1 MKNDSVFR
9 SVIQGWGVAALLIG
23 LFMFYMGANTY
34 IQSYKQTDW
43 VFGSAY
49 ITDISPLNGGRVG
62 RGGISYSMTYEYEVD
77 GMRYTGEYG
86 PLANSI
92 EVGKSI
98 RIKYDPNAPENST
111 GILAP
116 GGNDLALVIIG
127 TILAVPGF
135 FMTGILGLLRRFLRR
150 SSRSEIP
157 DYAPPEEER
166 TAPPKAHIPSA
177 RDIVMGIRNIL
188 RTLAP
193 ILIFLLFG
201 FILML
206 IQNARF

>member
-1 MKNDSVFR
+1 MKNDSAFR
-9 SVIQGWGVAALLIG
+9 SVIQGWGVATLLIG

-34 IQSYKQTDW
+34 IQSCKQTDW

-49 ITDISPLNGGRVG
+49 ITGISQLNGGRVG

-77 GMRYTGEYG
+77 GTRYTGEYG

-92 EVGKSI
+92 EVGRSI

-116 GGNDLALVIIG
+116 GGNNLALVIIG

-135 FMTGILGLLRRFLRR
+135 FMSGILGLLRRLLRGLH
-150 SSRSEIP
+150 RSEIP

>member
-1 MKNDSVFR
+1 MKNDSAFR

-49 ITDISPLNGGRVG
+49 ITDISPLNGSRVG

-135 FMTGILGLLRRFLRR
+135 FMTGILGLLRRLLRGLH
-150 SSRSEIP
+150 RSEIP

-206 IQNARF
+206 IQNAKF

>member
-49 ITDISPLNGGRVG
+49 ITGISQLNGGRVG
-62 RGGISYSMTYEYEVD
+62 RGGISYSMTYAYEVD
-77 GMRYTGEYG
+77 GTRYTGEYG

-92 EVGKSI
+92 EVGRSI

-166 TAPPKAHIPSA
+166 TAPPKAHMPSA
-177 RDIVMGIRNIL
+177 RDIVMGVRNIL

>member
-49 ITDISPLNGGRVG
+49 ITGISQLNGGRVG

-92 EVGKSI
+92 EVGRSI

-135 FMTGILGLLRRFLRR
+135 FMTGILGLLRRLLRGLH
-150 SSRSEIP
+150 RSEIP

-177 RDIVMGIRNIL
+177 RDMVMGIRNIL